1 MPGAAGSREAQ
12 TAPSTRPS
20 HSRERLG
27 GGISAPEQPLQ
38 GDGYRFR
45 QGRAAPASCPSS
57 ETRKAA
63 RDGYKPPHK
72 PSPGRARVR
81 LREIRATVGGALTL
95 AKRPP
100 RPAAPP
106 TRPTSSRGAVAPPTW
121 PSVSRWPTA
130 PLGQEH
136 KESFQVSS
144 KISVATTVLNQQF
157 PASLPLLVQCFSPR
171 SPSLPSSVFKS
182 HTFPCRSARM
192 PFSFHGV
199 L

>member
-1 MPGAAGSREAQ
+1 MALPGAAGSREAQ

-38 GDGYRFR
+38 SDGYRFR

-57 ETRKAA
+57 ETRESSERRLQAAAQAELGPSANTPA
-63 RDGYKPPHK
+63 RD
-72 PSPGRARVR
+72 PGHSGR
-81 LREIRATVGGALTL
+81 GADSSE
-95 AKRPP
+95 AP
-100 RPAAPP
+100 APP
-106 TRPTSSRGAVAPPTW
+106 AWPTSSRGAVAPPTW

-157 PASLPLLVQCFSPR
+157 PASLPLFVQCFSSR
-171 SPSLPSSVFKS
+171 SPSLPSSVYKS

>member
-45 QGRAAPASCPSS
+45 QGRAAPASYPSS
-57 ETRKAA
+57 ETRESGERRLQAA
-63 RDGYKPPHK
+63 AQ

-106 TRPTSSRGAVAPPTW
+106 TWPTYSRGAVAPPTW
-121 PSVSRWPTA
+121 LSVSRWPTA
-130 PLGQEH
+130 PLGQEP

-157 PASLPLLVQCFSPR
+157 PTSLPLLLQCFSPR
-171 SPSLPSSVFKS
+171 SPSLPSSVYKS
-182 HTFPCRSARM
+182 HTFPCRLARM

>member
-1 MPGAAGSREAQ
+1 MAAFLPQSSRSRA
-12 TAPSTRPS
+12 TAT
-20 HSRERLG
+20 G
-27 GGISAPEQPLQ
+27 
-38 GDGYRFR
+38 F
-45 QGRAAPASCPSS
+45 GRAGPPPPPIPH
-57 ETRKAA
+57 RKLGKAA

-106 TRPTSSRGAVAPPTW
+106 TWPTYSRGAVAPPTW
-121 PSVSRWPTA
+121 LSVSRWPTA
-130 PLGQEH
+130 PLGQEP

-157 PASLPLLVQCFSPR
+157 PTSLPLLLQCFSPR
-171 SPSLPSSVFKS
+171 SPSLPSSVYKS
-182 HTFPCRSARM
+182 HTFPCRLARM